1 MALYYAKWPIPLIAA
16 LVGIFRGLD
25 WLCHRFPQTM
35 YVILTIIRVIVR
47 GGRWEG
53 ASEMRACSV
62 HSHNFL
68 RAEPPV
74 SIEGERR
81 RQRV

>member
-1 MALYYAKWPIPLIAA
+1 MARLRVPDRDRVALYYAKWPILLIAA

-53 ASEMRACSV
+53 R
-62 HSHNFL
+62 
-68 RAEPPV
+68 
-74 SIEGERR
+74 
-81 RQRV
+81 